1 MRIPVSILLIIT
13 FCISFTS
20 NTAKAQEKPEDLT
33 EHFFKLYVEQSS
45 DTAIGY
51 IFANNKWMNNYKAYV
66 DNLKMQTKE
75 FIAKIGQY
83 YGYELIDKVVYSENY
98 ILMNY
103 MLRYDRQPIKI
114 SFILYKPN
122 LKWQIQNLKLD
133 EKLEDDIELKQKQ

>member
-1 MRIPVSILLIIT
+1 MKIKIIAALLLIA
-13 FCISFTS
+13 CISIKNNFVV
-20 NTAKAQEKPEDLT
+20 AQEKPEDIT

-51 IFANNKWMNNYKAYV
+51 IFANNKWMNNYKAYI

-83 YGYELIDKVVYSENY
+83 YGYELIEKVVYSENY
-98 ILMNY
+98 MLFNY

-122 LKWQIQNLKLD
+122 QTWQIQNLKLD
-133 EKLEDDIELKQKQ
+133 EKLEDDIEQKSEK